1 MWAII
6 QKEFNVFF
14 TSFIGIGLMFSFYL
28 LIGFYTWFF
37 QGNVLDFGFA
47 ELSVFFD
54 LSPWFFLFFTPA
66 ICMRL
71 FSEEFELGTFNLL
84 RTLPISIE
92 RIIFSKILSQIFLL
106 AIILVPTI
114 IFIYSIGT
122 LSSPTFNIDFG
133 IIFSAYLSLL
143 LLIIVFVCLSALASS
158 MANKQALSFVLGVF
172 LNFVFWQGPQEISK
186 IFNFDFTF
194 QSLNYHFQNISRGV
208 LDFSSVGFYLG
219 LILMIIGLIILRFR
233 WNYLKS
239 KI

>member
-84 RTLPISIE
+84 QSLPISIE
-92 RIIFSKILSQIFLL
+92 RIIFAKILSQIFLL
-106 AIILVPTI
+106 AIILLPTI
-114 IFIYSIGT
+114 IFIYSIGI
-122 LSSPTFNIDFG
+122 LSSPIFNIDFG

-158 MANKQALSFVLGVF
+158 LSSKQALSFVLGVF
-172 LNFVFWQGPQEISK
+172 LNFVFHKKYIFCRKNKMSAIYEDLIGKDGIYSTDNLLEKLKLKMQDELEDLKNDYEIIK
-186 IFNFDFTF
+186 IQFEVSFN
-194 QSLNYHFQNISRGV
+194 
-208 LDFSSVGFYLG
+208 
-219 LILMIIGLIILRFR
+219 
-233 WNYLKS
+233 
-239 KI
+239 

>member
-28 LIGFYTWFF
+28 LTGLYTWFF

-54 LSPWFFLFFTPA
+54 LSPWFFLFFIPA

-71 FSEEFELGTFNLL
+71 FSEEFEWGTFNLL
-84 RTLPISIE
+84 RSLPISME
-92 RIIFSKILSQIFLL
+92 RIILAKMISQILLL
-106 AIILVPTI
+106 ALILIPTLL
-114 IFIYSIGT
+114 FLFSIGS

-133 IIFSAYLSLL
+133 IVFAAYLSLFF
-143 LLIIVFVCLSALASS
+143 LIIVFVSLSALASS
-158 MANKQALSFVLGVF
+158 LASKQALSFVLGVF
-172 LNFVFWQGPQEISK
+172 FNFIFWQGPQEMNK
-186 IFNFDFTF
+186 IFNVDLTF
-194 QSLNYHFQNISRGV
+194 QSLHYHFENMSRGV
-208 LDFSSVGFYLG
+208 LDFSSIGFYSG
-219 LILMIIGLIILRFR
+219 LTFVVIGCIIIRFK
-233 WNYLKS
+233 LAI

>member
-28 LIGFYTWFF
+28 LIGLYTWFF
-37 QGNVLDFGFA
+37 QGNILDFGFA

-92 RIIFSKILSQIFLL
+92 RIIWAKVLSQILL
-106 AIILVPTI
+106 MAIILVPTLLF
-114 IFIYSIGT
+114 IFSMGS
-122 LSSPTFNIDFG
+122 LSSPAFNVDFG
-133 IIFSAYLSLL
+133 IVFSAYLSLL
-143 LLIIVFVCLSALASS
+143 LLIFVFVCLSAFASS
-158 MANKQALSFVLGVF
+158 MSIKQSLSFVLGVF
-172 LNFVFWQGPQEISK
+172 FNFVFWQGPQEISK
-186 IFNFDFTF
+186 IFNFDMTF
-194 QSLNYHFQNISRGV
+194 QSLNYHFQNMSRGV
-208 LDFSSVGFYLG
+208 LDFSSIGFYLG
-219 LILMIIGLIILRFR
+219 LSSIIVGLTILRFQ
-233 WNYLKS
+233 WVYLKS
-239 KI
+239 RI

>member
-1 MWAII
+1 
-6 QKEFNVFF
+6 
-14 TSFIGIGLMFSFYL
+14 MFSFYL

-84 RTLPISIE
+84 RSLPISIE
-92 RIIFSKILSQIFLL
+92 RIIFAKILSQILLL

-114 IFIYSIGT
+114 IFIFSIGI
-122 LSSPTFNIDFG
+122 LSSPAFNIDFG
-133 IIFSAYLSLL
+133 IIFSAYFSLL

-172 LNFVFWQGPQEISK
+172 LNFVFWQGPQEITK

-208 LDFSSVGFYLG
+208 LDFSSVFFYLG

>member
-1 MWAII
+1 
-6 QKEFNVFF
+6 
-14 TSFIGIGLMFSFYL
+14 MFSFYL
-28 LIGFYTWFF
+28 LIGLYTWFF

-84 RTLPISIE
+84 RSLPISIE
-92 RIIFSKILSQIFLL
+92 RIVFSKILSQIFLL
-106 AIILVPTI
+106 AIILIPTI
-114 IFIYSIGT
+114 VFIYSIGA
-122 LSSPTFNIDFG
+122 LSSPVFNIDFG
-133 IIFSAYLSLL
+133 IIFSAYFSLL

-158 MANKQALSFVLGVF
+158 LANKQALSFVLGVF
-172 LNFVFWQGPQEISK
+172 LNFLFWQGPQEISK

-208 LDFSSVGFYLG
+208 LDFSSIGFYLG
-219 LILMIIGLIILRFR
+219 LILIIIGIIIMRFH

-239 KI
+239 RI

>member
-1 MWAII
+1 
-6 QKEFNVFF
+6 
-14 TSFIGIGLMFSFYL
+14 
-28 LIGFYTWFF
+28 
-37 QGNVLDFGFA
+37 
-47 ELSVFFD
+47 
-54 LSPWFFLFFTPA
+54 
-66 ICMRL
+66 MRL

-122 LSSPTFNIDFG
+122 LSSPAFNIDLG

-172 LNFVFWQGPQEISK
+172 LNFVFWQGPQEMSK

-208 LDFSSVGFYLG
+208 LDFSSVGFYVG
-219 LILMIIGLIILRFR
+219 LIMMILGLIILRFR

>member
-1 MWAII
+1 MWPII

-28 LIGFYTWFF
+28 LIGLYTWFF

-47 ELSVFFD
+47 QLSVFFD

-84 RTLPISIE
+84 RSLPISIE
-92 RIIFSKILSQIFLL
+92 RIIFAKILSQIVLL
-106 AIILVPTI
+106 AIILIPTI
-114 IFIYSIGT
+114 VFVYSIGT
-122 LSSPTFNIDFG
+122 LSSPSFNIDFG
-133 IIFSAYLSLL
+133 IVFSSYLSLL

-158 MANKQALSFVLGVF
+158 LAKKQALSFVLGVF

-194 QSLNYHFQNISRGV
+194 QSLSYHFQNISRGV
-208 LDFSSVGFYLG
+208 LDFSSIGFYLG
-219 LILMIIGLIILRFR
+219 IILMVIGIIVLRFH

>member
-1 MWAII
+1 
-6 QKEFNVFF
+6 
-14 TSFIGIGLMFSFYL
+14 
-28 LIGFYTWFF
+28 
-37 QGNVLDFGFA
+37 
-47 ELSVFFD
+47 
-54 LSPWFFLFFTPA
+54 
-66 ICMRL
+66 
-71 FSEEFELGTFNLL
+71 L
-84 RTLPISIE
+84 RSLPISIE
-92 RIIFSKILSQIFLL
+92 RIIFAKIISQILLL

-114 IFIYSIGT
+114 IFIFSIGI
-122 LSSPTFNIDFG
+122 LSSPAFNIDFG
-133 IIFSAYLSLL
+133 IIFSAYFSLL

-172 LNFVFWQGPQEISK
+172 LNFVFWQGPQEITK

-208 LDFSSVGFYLG
+208 LDFSSVFFYLG

>member
-1 MWAII
+1 
-6 QKEFNVFF
+6 
-14 TSFIGIGLMFSFYL
+14 MFSFYL
-28 LIGFYTWFF
+28 LIGLYTWFF

-84 RTLPISIE
+84 RSLPISIE
-92 RIIFSKILSQIFLL
+92 RIIFAKILSQIVLL
-106 AIILVPTI
+106 AIILIPTI
-114 IFIYSIGT
+114 VFIYSIGT
-122 LSSPTFNIDFG
+122 LSSPAFNIDFG
-133 IIFSAYLSLL
+133 IVFSAYLSLL

-158 MANKQALSFVLGVF
+158 LANKQALSFVLGVF

-194 QSLNYHFQNISRGV
+194 QSLSYHFQNISRGV
-208 LDFSSVGFYLG
+208 LDFSSIGFYLG
-219 LILMIIGLIILRFR
+219 LILMIIGLIILRFH

-239 KI
+239 RI

>member
-1 MWAII
+1 
-6 QKEFNVFF
+6 
-14 TSFIGIGLMFSFYL
+14 MFSFYL

-54 LSPWFFLFFTPA
+54 LSPWFFLFFAPA

-84 RTLPISIE
+84 RSLPISIE
-92 RIIFSKILSQIFLL
+92 RIIFAKILSQILLL

-122 LSSPTFNIDFG
+122 LSSPAFNIDLG
-133 IIFSAYLSLL
+133 IIFSAYFSLL

-172 LNFVFWQGPQEISK
+172 LNFVFWQGPQEITK

-208 LDFSSVGFYLG
+208 LDFSSVVFYLG
-219 LILMIIGLIILRFR
+219 LILMIMGLIILRFR

>member
-1 MWAII
+1 
-6 QKEFNVFF
+6 
-14 TSFIGIGLMFSFYL
+14 
-28 LIGFYTWFF
+28 
-37 QGNVLDFGFA
+37 
-47 ELSVFFD
+47 
-54 LSPWFFLFFTPA
+54 
-66 ICMRL
+66 MRL

-84 RTLPISIE
+84 RSLPISIE
-92 RIIFSKILSQIFLL
+92 RIIFAKILSQILLL

-122 LSSPTFNIDFG
+122 LSSPAFNIDLG
-133 IIFSAYLSLL
+133 IIFSAYFSLL

-172 LNFVFWQGPQEISK
+172 LNFVFWQGPQEITK

-208 LDFSSVGFYLG
+208 LDFSSVVFYLG
-219 LILMIIGLIILRFR
+219 LILMIMGLIILRFR

>member
-1 MWAII
+1 
-6 QKEFNVFF
+6 
-14 TSFIGIGLMFSFYL
+14 
-28 LIGFYTWFF
+28 
-37 QGNVLDFGFA
+37 
-47 ELSVFFD
+47 
-54 LSPWFFLFFTPA
+54 
-66 ICMRL
+66 MRL

-92 RIIFSKILSQIFLL
+92 RIILAKILSQIFLL
-106 AIILVPTI
+106 AIILIPTI

-122 LSSPTFNIDFG
+122 LSSPAYNIDIG
-133 IIFSAYLSLL
+133 IIFSAYFSLL

-158 MANKQALSFVLGVF
+158 IANKQALSFVLGVF
-172 LNFVFWQGPQEISK
+172 LNFIFWQGPQEISK

-219 LILMIIGLIILRFR
+219 LILLIIGLIILRFR

>member
-1 MWAII
+1 
-6 QKEFNVFF
+6 
-14 TSFIGIGLMFSFYL
+14 MFSFYL

-84 RTLPISIE
+84 RSLPISIE
-92 RIIFSKILSQIFLL
+92 RIIFAKILSQILLL

-114 IFIYSIGT
+114 IFIYSIGK

-186 IFNFDFTF
+186 IFNFDFSF

>member
-1 MWAII
+1 M
-6 QKEFNVFF
+6 V
-14 TSFIGIGLMFSFYL
+14 L
-28 LIGFYTWFF
+28 LD
-37 QGNVLDFGFA
+37 LDFGFA

-54 LSPWFFLFFTPA
+54 LSPWFFLLFIPA
-66 ICMRL
+66 MCMRL
-71 FSEEFELGTFNLL
+71 FSEEFELGTFSLL
-84 RTLPISIE
+84 RSLPISIE
-92 RIIFSKILSQIFLL
+92 RIIFAKILSQIFLL

-122 LSSPTFNIDFG
+122 LSSPAFNIDFG
-133 IIFSAYLSLL
+133 IIFSAYISLL

-172 LNFVFWQGPQEISK
+172 FNFVFWQGPQEISK

-194 QSLNYHFQNISRGV
+194 QSLSYHFQNISRGV
-208 LDFSSVGFYLG
+208 IDFSSVGFYLG

>member
-1 MWAII
+1 
-6 QKEFNVFF
+6 
-14 TSFIGIGLMFSFYL
+14 MFSFYL

-84 RTLPISIE
+84 QSLPISME
-92 RIIFSKILSQIFLL
+92 RIIFAKILSQIFLL
-106 AIILVPTI
+106 AIILLPTI
-114 IFIYSIGT
+114 IFIYSIGI
-122 LSSPTFNIDFG
+122 LSSPIFNIDFG

-158 MANKQALSFVLGVF
+158 LSNKQALSFVLGVF

-194 QSLNYHFQNISRGV
+194 QSLSYHFQNISRGV

-219 LILMIIGLIILRFR
+219 LVLMIIGLLILRFR

>member
-1 MWAII
+1 
-6 QKEFNVFF
+6 
-14 TSFIGIGLMFSFYL
+14 

-84 RTLPISIE
+84 QSLPISME
-92 RIIFSKILSQIFLL
+92 RIIFAKILSQIFLL
-106 AIILVPTI
+106 AIILLPTI
-114 IFIYSIGT
+114 IFIYSIGI
-122 LSSPTFNIDFG
+122 LSSPIFNIDFG

-158 MANKQALSFVLGVF
+158 LSNKQALSFVLGVF

-194 QSLNYHFQNISRGV
+194 QSLSYHFQNISRGV

-219 LILMIIGLIILRFR
+219 LVLMIIGLLILRFR

>member
-1 MWAII
+1 MWPII

-28 LIGFYTWFF
+28 LIGLYTWFF

-71 FSEEFELGTFNLL
+71 FSEEFELGTFQLL
-84 RTLPISIE
+84 RSLPISIE
-92 RIIFSKILSQIFLL
+92 KIILAKIISQIVLL
-106 AIILVPTI
+106 AIILIPTI
-114 IFIYSIGT
+114 VFIYSIGA
-122 LSSPTFNIDFG
+122 LSSPAFNMDYG
-133 IIFSAYLSLL
+133 IVFSAYISLL
-143 LLIIVFVCLSALASS
+143 LLLVVFVCLSALASS
-158 MANKQALSFVLGVF
+158 IATKQALSFVLGVF
-172 LNFVFWQGPQEISK
+172 FNFVFWQGPQEISR

-194 QSLNYHFQNISRGV
+194 QSLNYHFQNIARGV
-208 LDFSSVGFYLG
+208 LDFSSIGYFLG
-219 LILMIIGLIILRFR
+219 IILIIIGLINLRFQ

-239 KI
+239 RI

>member
-1 MWAII
+1 MWGII

-28 LIGFYTWFF
+28 LIGLYTWFF

-84 RTLPISIE
+84 RSLPISNE
-92 RIIFSKILSQIFLL
+92 RIIFAKILSQIMLM
-106 AIILVPTI
+106 AIILIPTLV
-114 IFIYSIGT
+114 FIYSMGI
-122 LSSPTFNIDFG
+122 LSSPTFNLDLG
-133 IIFSAYLSLL
+133 IVFSAYFSLF
-143 LLIIVFVCLSALASS
+143 LLIIVFVCLSALASA
-158 MANKQALSFVLGVF
+158 MATKQALSFVLGVF
-172 LNFVFWQGPQEISK
+172 LNFVFWQGPQEIGK
-186 IFNFDFTF
+186 IFNFDLTF

-219 LILMIIGLIILRFR
+219 LSLILVGLIILRFQ

>member
-1 MWAII
+1 
-6 QKEFNVFF
+6 
-14 TSFIGIGLMFSFYL
+14 L
-28 LIGFYTWFF
+28 YTWFF

-84 RTLPISIE
+84 RSLPISIE
-92 RIIFSKILSQIFLL
+92 RIIFAKILSQIVLL
-106 AIILVPTI
+106 AIILIPTI
-114 IFIYSIGT
+114 VFIYSIGT
-122 LSSPTFNIDFG
+122 LSSPAFNIDFG
-133 IIFSAYLSLL
+133 IVFSAYLSLL

-158 MANKQALSFVLGVF
+158 LANKQALSFVLGVF

-194 QSLNYHFQNISRGV
+194 QSLSYHFQNISRGV
-208 LDFSSVGFYLG
+208 LDFSSIGFYLG
-219 LILMIIGLIILRFR
+219 LILMIIGLIILRFH

-239 KI
+239 RI

>member
-1 MWAII
+1 
-6 QKEFNVFF
+6 
-14 TSFIGIGLMFSFYL
+14 
-28 LIGFYTWFF
+28 
-37 QGNVLDFGFA
+37 
-47 ELSVFFD
+47 
-54 LSPWFFLFFTPA
+54 
-66 ICMRL
+66 
-71 FSEEFELGTFNLL
+71 
-84 RTLPISIE
+84 
-92 RIIFSKILSQIFLL
+92 L

>member
-1 MWAII
+1 
-6 QKEFNVFF
+6 
-14 TSFIGIGLMFSFYL
+14 MFSFYL
-28 LIGFYTWFF
+28 LIGLYTWFF

-84 RTLPISIE
+84 RSLPISIE
-92 RIIFSKILSQIFLL
+92 RIIFAKILSQIVLL

-114 IFIYSIGT
+114 AFIYSIGT
-122 LSSPTFNIDFG
+122 LSSPAFNIDFG
-133 IIFSAYLSLL
+133 IVFSAYLSLI

-158 MANKQALSFVLGVF
+158 LANKQALSFVLGVF
-172 LNFVFWQGPQEISK
+172 LNFIFWQGPQEISK
-186 IFNFDFTF
+186 IFDFDFTF
-194 QSLNYHFQNISRGV
+194 QSLSYHFQNISRGV
-208 LDFSSVGFYLG
+208 LDLSSVGFYLG
-219 LILMIIGLIILRFR
+219 LILMIIGFIILRFR

-239 KI
+239 RI